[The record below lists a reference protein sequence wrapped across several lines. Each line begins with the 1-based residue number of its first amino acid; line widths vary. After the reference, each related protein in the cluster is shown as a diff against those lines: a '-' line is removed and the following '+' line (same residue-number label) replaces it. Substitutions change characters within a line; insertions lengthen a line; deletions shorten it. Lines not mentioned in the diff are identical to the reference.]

1 MKTCG
6 AGKSLL
12 NARKRILNLMTLI
25 ETLKLDTS
33 HGVEVKLEPALLNK
47 ILEVSK
53 MTLNIQSL
61 EDFRKQQLPYSR
73 IIKKLALFSFTMQI
87 AQPS

>member
-33 HGVEVKLEPALLNK
+33 HGVEVKLETALLHK